1 MFDLPVFLASP
12 RPGARRAAHGK
23 RGDQNEGCD
32 LNDTETLPTT
42 QRCVHGSGM
51 SIGSAVVAA
60 RASRPLRGGWQTGT
74 AWACTQ
80 LTMPWR
86 TMAAASHHKRP
97 HS

>member
-51 SIGSAVVAA
+51 LDHRRSKQSD
-60 RASRPLRGGWQTGT
+60 LTGDT
-74 AWACTQ
+74 D
-80 LTMPWR
+80 LT
-86 TMAAASHHKRP
+86 SE
-97 HS
+97 